1 MTNNL
6 NQVMA
11 FLRTRANVY
20 CNLRAVRRVTHLT
33 DGGCTLPPAR
43 KDMILRTIIA
53 DDHPVVLMGTRAA
66 LEAAGDIDVVGEAS
80 NGDQLVELLASRPC
94 DVVVTDFS
102 MPGGRH
108 GDGLSLIDLI
118 RRRYPR
124 LPVVVLTMV
133 NNAAVLQTMRTRGAL
148 GLCDKR
154 APLTEVAVAVRQ
166 AAAGHAYLSET
177 IRQQFDE
184 AGVLCRADAVR
195 LSAREIEVVRLY
207 VSGMSI
213 GQIAERLSR
222 SVKTVSRQKRDAMRK
237 LGIDHDS
244 RLSEYARER
253 GLSS

>member
-1 MTNNL
+1 M
-6 NQVMA
+6 V
-11 FLRTRANVY
+11 
-20 CNLRAVRRVTHLT
+20 
-33 DGGCTLPPAR
+33 
-43 KDMILRTIIA
+43 LRTIIA
-53 DDHPVVLMGTRAA
+53 DDHPVVLMGARAA
-66 LEAAGDIDVVGEAS
+66 LEAGGDIEVVGEAA
-80 NGDQLVELLASRPC
+80 NADQLVEMLASLPC

-124 LPVVVLTMV
+124 MPLVVLTMV
-133 NNAAVLQTMRTRGAL
+133 NNPAVLQAVRSRGAL

-154 APLTEVAVAVRQ
+154 APLREVAVAVRY
-166 AAAGHAYLSET
+166 AAFGRDFMSDS
-177 IRQQFDE
+177 IRRQFDVG
-184 AGVLCRADAVR
+184 GVQITSEAVR

-207 VSGMSI
+207 VGGMSLS
-213 GQIAERLSR
+213 QIAEQLSR

-253 GLSS
+253 GIAS

>member
-1 MTNNL
+1 M
-6 NQVMA
+6 V
-11 FLRTRANVY
+11 
-20 CNLRAVRRVTHLT
+20 
-33 DGGCTLPPAR
+33 
-43 KDMILRTIIA
+43 LRTIIA
-53 DDHPVVLMGTRAA
+53 DDHPVVLMGARAA
-66 LEAAGDIDVVGEAS
+66 LEAGGDIEVVGDAS
-80 NGDQLVELLASRPC
+80 NGDRLVELLASLPC

-133 NNAAVLQTMRTRGAL
+133 NNPAVLQAMRSRGAL

-154 APLTEVAVAVRQ
+154 APLREVAVAVRY
-166 AAAGHAYLSET
+166 AAAGRAYMSDT
-177 IRQQFDE
+177 IRRQFDTG
-184 AGVLCRADAVR
+184 GVQATSDTVR

-207 VSGMSI
+207 VGGMSI
-213 GQIAERLSR
+213 SQIAEQLSR

-253 GLSS
+253 GIAS

>member
-1 MTNNL
+1 M
-6 NQVMA
+6 V
-11 FLRTRANVY
+11 
-20 CNLRAVRRVTHLT
+20 
-33 DGGCTLPPAR
+33 
-43 KDMILRTIIA
+43 LRTIIA
-53 DDHPVVLMGTRAA
+53 DDHPVVLMGARAA
-66 LEAAGDIDVVGEAS
+66 LEAAGDIEVVGEAA
-80 NGDQLVELLASRPC
+80 NGDQLIDLLASRPC

-124 LPVVVLTMV
+124 LPIVVLTMV
-133 NNAAVLQTMRTRGAL
+133 NNPAVLQTMRSRGAL

-154 APLTEVAVAVRQ
+154 APLKEVAIAVRN
-166 AAAGHAYLSET
+166 AASGRAYMSDT
-177 IRQQFDE
+177 IRRQFDVG
-184 AGVLCRADAVR
+184 GVQSTADAVR

-207 VSGMSI
+207 VGGMSI
-213 GQIAERLSR
+213 SQIAERLSR

-253 GLSS
+253 GIAS

>member
-1 MTNNL
+1 
-6 NQVMA
+6 
-11 FLRTRANVY
+11 
-20 CNLRAVRRVTHLT
+20 
-33 DGGCTLPPAR
+33 
-43 KDMILRTIIA
+43 MILRTIIA

-66 LEAAGDIDVVGEAS
+66 LEAAGDVEVVGEAA
-80 NGDQLVELLASRPC
+80 NGDQLVDLLASRPC
-94 DVVVTDFS
+94 DVLVTDFS

-108 GDGLSLIDLI
+108 GDGLSLIDLV

-124 LPVVVLTMV
+124 LPIVVLTMV
-133 NNAAVLQTMRTRGAL
+133 NNAAVLQTMRARGAL

-154 APLTEVAVAVRQ
+154 APLKEVAVAVRH
-166 AAAGHAYLSET
+166 AAAGRPYLSDT
-177 IRQQFDE
+177 IRRQFDE
-184 AGVLCRADAVR
+184 AGVHTNADAAR

-213 GQIAERLSR
+213 TQIAERLSR

>member
-1 MTNNL
+1 MH
-6 NQVMA
+6 
-11 FLRTRANVY
+11 LRS
-20 CNLRAVRRVTHLT
+20 
-33 DGGCTLPPAR
+33 
-43 KDMILRTIIA
+43 IIA
-53 DDHPVVLMGTRAA
+53 DDHPVVLMGARAA
-66 LEAAGDIDVVGEAS
+66 LEAADIAVVGEAV
-80 NGDQLVELLASRPC
+80 NGDHLLDLIATRPC

-108 GDGLSLIDLI
+108 GDGLLLLDTI

-133 NNAAVLQTMRTRGAL
+133 TNTAVLQTMRSRGASC
-148 GLCDKR
+148 LCDKR
-154 APLTEVAVAVRQ
+154 APLREVAVAVRH
-166 AAAGHAYLSET
+166 AVAGRLFLSET

-184 AGVLCRADAVR
+184 HCVEDPLADVR

-207 VSGMSI
+207 VGGMSI
-213 GQIAERLSR
+213 TQIAERLSR

-253 GLSS
+253 GLAS

>member
-1 MTNNL
+1 M
-6 NQVMA
+6 V
-11 FLRTRANVY
+11 
-20 CNLRAVRRVTHLT
+20 
-33 DGGCTLPPAR
+33 
-43 KDMILRTIIA
+43 LRTIIA

-66 LEAAGDIDVVGEAS
+66 LEGTGDIDVVGEAA
-80 NGDQLVELLASRPC
+80 NGDQLVDLLATHPC

-108 GDGLSLIDLI
+108 GDGLALIDLV

-124 LPVVVLTMV
+124 LPIVVLTMV
-133 NNAAVLQTMRTRGAL
+133 NNAAVLHTMRSRGAL

-154 APLTEVAVAVRQ
+154 APLKEVAVAVRQ
-166 AAAGHAYLSET
+166 AAAGRAFLSDT
-177 IRQQFDE
+177 IRRQFDA
-184 AGVLCRADAVR
+184 AGVHDTSEVAR

-213 GQIAERLSR
+213 SQIAERLSR

-253 GLSS
+253 GLAS

>member
-1 MTNNL
+1 M
-6 NQVMA
+6 
-11 FLRTRANVY
+11 RE
-20 CNLRAVRRVTHLT
+20 
-33 DGGCTLPPAR
+33 
-43 KDMILRTIIA
+43 DMVLRTIIA
-53 DDHPVVLMGTRAA
+53 DDHPVVLMGARAA
-66 LEAAGDIDVVGEAS
+66 LEAGGDIEVVGEAA
-80 NGDQLVELLASRPC
+80 NGDRLVELLASLPC

-133 NNAAVLQTMRTRGAL
+133 NNPAVLQTMRSRGAL

-154 APLTEVAVAVRQ
+154 APLREVAVAVRY
-166 AAAGHAYLSET
+166 AAAGRAYMSDT
-177 IRQQFDE
+177 IRRQFDTG
-184 AGVLCRADAVR
+184 GVQTTADSAR

-207 VSGMSI
+207 VGGMSI
-213 GQIAERLSR
+213 SQIAEQLSR

-253 GLSS
+253 GIAS

>member
-1 MTNNL
+1 M
-6 NQVMA
+6 V
-11 FLRTRANVY
+11 
-20 CNLRAVRRVTHLT
+20 
-33 DGGCTLPPAR
+33 
-43 KDMILRTIIA
+43 LRTIIA
-53 DDHPVVLMGTRAA
+53 DDHPVVLMGARAA
-66 LEAAGDIDVVGEAS
+66 LEAGGDIEVVGEAA
-80 NGDQLVELLASRPC
+80 NGDQLVDLLASRPC

-108 GDGLSLIDLI
+108 GDGLSLVDLI

-133 NNAAVLQTMRTRGAL
+133 NNPAVLQTMRSRGAL

-154 APLTEVAVAVRQ
+154 APLKEVAVAVRY
-166 AAAGHAYLSET
+166 AASGRAYMSDT
-177 IRQQFDE
+177 IRRQFD
-184 AGVLCRADAVR
+184 AGGVQSTVDAVR

-207 VSGMSI
+207 VGGMSI
-213 GQIAERLSR
+213 SQIAERLSR

-253 GLSS
+253 GIAS